1 MLTEFE
7 KAIEQFVKE
16 QESLALHEVKNKRR
30 AYYDSTGKIIDL
42 VLGPP
47 WPDTQDEYIDITEE
61 QWNQIDPQT
70 KIKNGALVFFDF
82 RAASVLQLQ
91 ESDTGEHVTVK
102 DHMSLH
108 LEPNEEYENVTRY
121 TNNIS

>member
-7 KAIEQFVKE
+7 KAIELFAQE
-16 QESLALHEVKNKRR
+16 QENLALHEVKDKRR
-30 AYYDSTGKIIDL
+30 AYYDPSGKIVDM

-47 WPDTQDEYIDITEE
+47 WPDLPYEFIDITEE
-61 QWNQIDPQT
+61 QWNRIDSLT
-70 KIKNGALVFFDF
+70 TVKNNALIFFDS
-82 RAASVLQLQ
+82 RARSVLQLQ

-108 LEPNEEYENVTRY
+108 LDPNEEYENVARY